1 MKLPILFRIF
11 SVLHLLMGL
20 MILFGGSMISATNG
34 WEHSVGITTM
44 AEHHGASLI
53 CVSILFWMLPN
64 WLKDGELTKT
74 VPVAIL
80 VQVILAIMPVYH
92 AAVGAIPTDATLFI
106 MLAVIIGLI
115 ILFYLASK
123 KDIPSE

>member
-11 SVLHLLMGL
+11 SVLHFLMGL
-20 MILFGGSMISATNG
+20 MILFGGSMISVTNG
-34 WEHSVGITTM
+34 WEHSVGIATM

-92 AAVGAIPTDATLFI
+92 AAVGAIPTDVTLFI

-123 KDIPSE
+123 KNIPSE

>member
-123 KDIPSE
+123 KNIPSE

>member
-123 KDIPSE
+123 KDISSE